1 MSDSKDQER
10 KAPLKLSQPGKLELK
25 KTVETGQVRQSFSH
39 GRSKVVTVEVRKKR
53 TFAPGAAGSMHEVRD
68 GANVIGTA
76 EAELAKAVANVE
88 ALAQAASVHDLTN
101 HEKVARAKA
110 LEAAQKAA
118 EDARQR
124 AEEEAARRAEE
135 EARDK
140 AEEDERLRREAEEEA
155 ARAAQDAQRK
165 AEEEKAAAA
174 AVAAAPVE
182 APAPVAAA
190 PAVAPAAPA
199 AAAPVAAA
207 PQPARPGPRM
217 TAPPPANPPVRSG
230 PRMTAPP
237 PAAATTTA
245 ASPSSA
251 TPAAPRSREEEE
263 EEEERARKKAAVHK
277 PAPVK
282 RTEPRRRTGKL
293 TITDALTDDDRG
305 ERGRSLAAMRRAR
318 ERERAKH
325 MQKGAEKVI
334 RDVVVPESITVQELA
349 NRMAERGGDVVKA
362 LMRMGVMATITQS
375 IDADTA
381 ELVVTEFGHNIK
393 RVSDADVLLGLGG
406 EADTDEVMEPR
417 PPVVTIMG
425 HVDHGKTS
433 LLDALRETDVVSGEA
448 GGITQ
453 HIGAYQV
460 RLSSG
465 GKITFIDT
473 PGHEAFTA
481 MRARGAKVTDIV
493 VLVVAADDGIMPQ
506 TVEAIRHAKAAGVPI
521 IVAINK
527 IDKPGADPSRVR
539 QELLQHELVTE
550 DLGGDVLTVEV
561 SAKKRMNLEKL
572 EETILLQAEI
582 LDLRAN
588 PARAAQGAVV
598 EAKME
603 KGRGPVATVLVQ
615 KGTLRVGDVF
625 VAGSEWGKVRALI
638 DDKGHRVDEAGP
650 SAPVEVLGLD
660 GVPAAGDEF
669 ITVDDEARAREI
681 AGYRQRQD
689 REVKAKAAQRG
700 TLEQMFS
707 AIKAGEAKEL
717 PIVIKGDVQ
726 GSIEAINGAVVKIGN
741 DDVKVRVLHAA
752 VGPVNESDVTLA
764 KASGGLVIGF
774 NVRAN
779 PQARDMARR
788 DGVDIRYYS
797 IIYDVTD
804 DLKTMLSGMLAPVL
818 KENFLGYASIREVF
832 NITKVGKVAGCMIT
846 EGVVK
851 RGAGVRL
858 LRDNVVIHQG
868 ELSQLKRFKDD
879 VREVREGYECGMSF
893 ANYDDI
899 RIGDVI
905 ECFEVEEVAA
915 TL

>member
-1 MSDSKDQER
+1 MCSSDLTEAP
-10 KAPLKLSQPGKLELK
+10 KAP
-25 KTVETGQVRQSFSH
+25 
-39 GRSKVVTVEVRKKR
+39 
-53 TFAPGAAGSMHEVRD
+53 
-68 GANVIGTA
+68 
-76 EAELAKAVANVE
+76 EA
-88 ALAQAASVHDLTN
+88 
-101 HEKVARAKA
+101 
-110 LEAAQKAA
+110 
-118 EDARQR
+118 
-124 AEEEAARRAEE
+124 
-135 EARDK
+135 
-140 AEEDERLRREAEEEA
+140 
-155 ARAAQDAQRK
+155 
-165 AEEEKAAAA
+165 
-174 AVAAAPVE
+174 
-182 APAPVAAA
+182 AAA
-190 PAVAPAAPA
+190 PAAPR
-199 AAAPVAAA
+199 
-207 PQPARPGPRM
+207 QGPRM
-217 TAPPPANPPVRSG
+217 TAPPPANPPVRTTTPG
-230 PRMTAPP
+230 TPTAPG
-237 PAAATTTA
+237 AAAT
-245 ASPSSA
+245 PG
-251 TPAAPRSREEEE
+251 PRPRTVAEEDE
-263 EEEERARKKAAVHK
+263 EEEERARKKAAAHK

-318 ERERAKH
+318 ERERQKH
-325 MQKGAEKVI
+325 LQKGSEKVI
-334 RDVVVPESITVQELA
+334 REVVIPESITVQELA
-349 NRMAERGGDVVKA
+349 NRMAERGGDVIKC
-362 LMRMGVMATITQS
+362 LMRMGVMATINHS
-375 IDADTA
+375 VDADTA
-381 ELVVTEFGHNIK
+381 ELVVAEFGHNAK
-393 RVSDADVLLGLGG
+393 RVSEADVLVGLEGG
-406 EADTDEVMEPR
+406 ADTEAELLQR

-460 RLSSG
+460 TMASG

-527 IDKPGADPSRVR
+527 IDKPDANPNKVR

-550 DLGGDVLTVEV
+550 DLGGDILAVEV
-561 SAKKRMNLEKL
+561 SAKKRMNLDKL
-572 EETILLQAEI
+572 EEAILLQAEI
-582 LDLRAN
+582 LDLKAN
-588 PARAAQGAVV
+588 PGRAAAGVVV

-625 VAGSEWGKVRALI
+625 VAGAEWGKVRALI
-638 DDKGHRVDEAGP
+638 DDHGNRVEIAGP
-650 SAPVEVLGLD
+650 STPVEVLGLD
-660 GVPAAGDEF
+660 GVPAAGDDF
-669 ITVDDEARAREI
+669 IAVEDEPRAREI
-681 AGYRQRQD
+681 AGYRQRKD
-689 REVKAKAAQRG
+689 REAKAKAAQRG

-726 GSIEAINGAVVKIGN
+726 GSIEAIVGTVEKIGN
-741 DDVKVRVLHAA
+741 ENVKVRVLHSA
-752 VGPVNESDVTLA
+752 VGAVNESDVTLA
-764 KASGGLVIGF
+764 KASGGIIIGF

-804 DLKTMLSGMLAPVL
+804 DLKKMLSGMLAPTL
-818 KENFLGYASIREVF
+818 KEHLIGYASIREVF
-832 NITKVGKVAGCMIT
+832 NITKVGKVAGCMVT
-846 EGVVK
+846 EGIVK

-879 VREVREGYECGMSF
+879 VKEVREGYECGMSF

-899 RIGDVI
+899 RQGDVI
-905 ECFEVEEVAA
+905 ECFEMEEVAA